1 MIDGASNKARRTVTR
16 RAIVLGSG
24 AGLVMALMPKAAPA
38 AAGDIAD
45 DIRKATGGAV
55 VTPGRVK
62 LTMPELAENGNAVA
76 LTVSVESPMT
86 ASNYVKTVQV
96 FAPENPITTIARFHF
111 NPRSGRAKA
120 STTVRL
126 ATSQKLLA
134 VATMSDGTA
143 WSGDAYV
150 LVTLAACLD
159 GG

>member
-45 DIRKATGGAV
+45 DIRKATGGVA

-62 LTMPELAENGNAVA
+62 LTMPELAENGNAV
-76 LTVSVESPMT
+76 
-86 ASNYVKTVQV
+86 VKTVQV

>member
-1 MIDGASNKARRTVTR
+1 MTERITSRPGRQVTR
-16 RAIVLGSG
+16 RDMALGCGSG
-24 AGLVMALMPKAAPA
+24 LAMVLMPKSAPA
-38 AAGDIAD
+38 AAGDLAD
-45 DIRKATGGAV
+45 DIRTATRGAV
-55 VTPGRVK
+55 VTRGRVK
-62 LTMPELAENGNAVA
+62 LTMPELAENGNTVA
-76 LTVSVESPMT
+76 LTVSVESPMS
-86 ASNYVKTVQV
+86 ASNYVKTVHV

-126 ATSQKLLA
+126 ATSQTLLA

-143 WSGDAYV
+143 WSGEAYV